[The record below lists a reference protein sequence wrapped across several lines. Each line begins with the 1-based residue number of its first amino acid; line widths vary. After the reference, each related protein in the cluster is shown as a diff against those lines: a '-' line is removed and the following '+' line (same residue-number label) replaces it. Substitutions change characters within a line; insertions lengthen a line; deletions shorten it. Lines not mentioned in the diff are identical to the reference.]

1 MLQLENLVIVKLGGS
16 VITHKESSPPTV
28 NEKHL
33 SRIAKELAVHNG
45 KLIIVLG
52 GGAYGHQA
60 AHKHG
65 FGNPGTA
72 PTQLLAGIPEIRHY
86 MSLLALKV
94 ETELN
99 AQGIPGVVISPF
111 MFVTLRDNLIDHF
124 PTKII
129 EETLNAGATVIIHGD
144 VCIDET
150 KSASILSG
158 DTIAKYLAEQLN
170 PKAVFIGTNVD
181 GVMDDNPTV
190 NPNAK
195 HIPLINNS
203 NKNRILLLTGPS
215 SSTDVTGGMTKKIT
229 ELLDLASQN
238 VDIVIFNLLVTGR
251 LTALFENDSVI
262 CTRIQFT

>member
-1 MLQLENLVIVKLGGS
+1 MENLVIVKLGGS
-16 VITHKESSPPTV
+16 VITHKESSPPAV

-33 SRIAKELAVHNG
+33 SRIVKELAVHND
-45 KLIIVLG
+45 KLILVLG
-52 GGAYGHQA
+52 GGAHGHQA

-65 FGNPGTA
+65 FGNPDTA
-72 PTQLLAGIPEIRHY
+72 TKQLLAGIPEIRHN
-86 MSLLALKV
+86 MSLLASKV
-94 ETELN
+94 EKELN

-129 EETLNAGATVIIHGD
+129 EETLNAGTTVIIHGD
-144 VCIDET
+144 VCFDET

-158 DTIAKYLAEQLN
+158 DTIVKYLAEQFS

-181 GVMDDNPTV
+181 GVMDDDPSV

-203 NKNRILLLTGPS
+203 NKNRILSLTGPS
-215 SSTDVTGGMTKKIT
+215 SSTDVTGGMNKKIT